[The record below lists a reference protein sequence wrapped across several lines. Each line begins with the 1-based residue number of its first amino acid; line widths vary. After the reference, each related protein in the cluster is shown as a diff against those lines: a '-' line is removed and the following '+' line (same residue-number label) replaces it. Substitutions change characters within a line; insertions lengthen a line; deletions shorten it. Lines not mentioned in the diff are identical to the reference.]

1 MLVGKDLPALVRF
14 DREYPY
20 GDKAD
25 AFKLMAA
32 EVAKAGAPLLVGSV
46 GVSTWGDRMNNDIV
60 VAEGFIAAEKE
71 LGYDDMDSL
80 FPKFRFYPAKGGKT
94 VDFTGEVTADGLM
107 QFLKDTAKIYFAL
120 PGCVKALDE
129 IAMKFKGAA
138 SLENAK
144 KAVAELGELEKE
156 KAAYYLKAMEKEIA
170 KPGHIVKEKARLE
183 GANSAIDSVW
193 LAHSTLDMEALDVVP
208 IFLQQRHQEVYG
220 HQRILPHF
228 VRGHVHISDGNTHA
242 KHLLQLKFYL
252 APNLSDLVLKVVTV
266 LDQSR
271 ELASLV
277 QAWSQKPWD
286 LWDQHLGGDESI
298 K

>member
-1 MLVGKDLPALVRF
+1 VRGFPRFAMRCLLFVGAALASEWAILKLDNYTMPMLVGKELAAFVRF

-25 AFKLMAA
+25 AFKFMAA

-46 GVSTWGDRMNNDIV
+46 GVSTWGDRMNNDV
-60 VAEGFIAAEKE
+60 VVSEGLIPADKE

-94 VDFTGEVTADGLM
+94 VDFTGEVTSDGLM

-156 KAAYYLKAMEKEIA
+156 KAAYYIKAMEKEIA

-183 GANSAIDSVW
+183 G
-193 LAHSTLDMEALDVVP
+193 M
-208 IFLQQRHQEVYG
+208 
-220 HQRILPHF
+220 
-228 VRGHVHISDGNTHA
+228 
-242 KHLLQLKFYL
+242 LK
-252 APNLSDLVLKVVTV
+252 S
-266 LDQSR
+266 
-271 ELASLV
+271 ASLV
-277 QAWSQKPWD
+277 PAKKDAMSQKVNV
-286 LWDQHLGGDESI
+286 LASFAEL
-298 K
+298 